1 MSPSPSLLSISSPG
15 SMEVVGGSIARVD
28 SRGWIGI
35 SDFQIFFEIIEI
47 ASTMIFENNYFL
59 KNERRPYGIFLKIS
73 L

>member
-1 MSPSPSLLSISSPG
+1 
-15 SMEVVGGSIARVD
+15 MEVVGGSIARVFHVD
-28 SRGWIGI
+28 GLEFQR
-35 SDFQIFFEIIEI
+35 FQIFFEIIEI